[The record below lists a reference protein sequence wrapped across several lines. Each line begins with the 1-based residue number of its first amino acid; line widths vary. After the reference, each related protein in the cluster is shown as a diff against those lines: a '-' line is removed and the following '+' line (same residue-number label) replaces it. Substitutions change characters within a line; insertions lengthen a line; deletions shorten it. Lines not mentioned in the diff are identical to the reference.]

1 MLDDAL
7 SGQSII
13 DRGLDF
19 RAFIFKDEHFP
30 SNSYGF
36 LQSSYNRT
44 KNKEQNKPIRGIF
57 KMKFSKTRTNEYTF
71 EKIAMFD

>member
-1 MLDDAL
+1 M
-7 SGQSII
+7 
-13 DRGLDF
+13 
-19 RAFIFKDEHFP
+19 AFCNHLTTE
-30 SNSYGF
+30 
-36 LQSSYNRT
+36 T